1 MRLHWF
7 WSTNPQKIRLA
18 LEELELDYELNKVDL
33 FKAEHKSDDYK
44 AISPRGTVPAL
55 EIDGNI
61 LWESNSIL
69 IYLAQRENRLWP
81 QDNASQAIA
90 LNLLVMEASTFQDQ
104 AGQYYFNRIV
114 MPYIGKETDEE
125 RIAKAGKKLRPLYQ
139 ILSDQLGDKDYLLGD
154 FSLVDC
160 SYGPWL
166 PVLDLDEF
174 PNLVAWRE
182 RLRNRPAWERCEF
195 PY

>member
-18 LEELELDYELNKVDL
+18 LEELGLEYDLNRVDL
-33 FKAEHKSDDYK
+33 FKAEHKSEDYK

-69 IYLAQRENRLWP
+69 LYLALREERLWP
-81 QDNASQAIA
+81 KDKALQAVA
-90 LNLLVMEASTFQDQ
+90 LNLLVMEASAFQDQ

-114 MPYIGKETDEE
+114 MPHIGKEGDQE
-125 RIAKAGKKLRPLYQ
+125 RIAKAGKKLRSLYK
-139 ILSDQLGDKDYLLGD
+139 ILSEQLGEQDYLLGD

-160 SYGPWL
+160 SYAPWL

-174 PNLVAWRE
+174 PNLVAWRD
-182 RLRNRPAWERCEF
+182 RLRSRPAWARCEF